1 MGDFNLIYEAR
12 DRNNF
17 TLNCRLM
24 GQFRRSLDKCELME
38 FSLQN
43 QWYTWSNERVEPTLV
58 QLDRVFCNKKWD
70 LKYSGFMLQ
79 ALSSSQSD
87 HYPLLLCQQARLK
100 QQQSFRFKNFWI
112 RIPGFMQVVQ
122 EAGNEQV
129 PGISQLNILQYKMQ
143 H

>member
-1 MGDFNLIYEAR
+1 
-12 DRNNF
+12 
-17 TLNCRLM
+17 
-24 GQFRRSLDKCELME
+24 
-38 FSLQN
+38 
-43 QWYTWSNERVEPTLV
+43 
-58 QLDRVFCNKKWD
+58 
-70 LKYSGFMLQ
+70 MLQ

-122 EAGNEQV
+122 EARNEQV

-143 H
+143 HRSLRAWSNKLFGSARKELSMANEIIQHLDLAQENRNLSMGEFRLHKDLKCRVLGPVVIEHSR